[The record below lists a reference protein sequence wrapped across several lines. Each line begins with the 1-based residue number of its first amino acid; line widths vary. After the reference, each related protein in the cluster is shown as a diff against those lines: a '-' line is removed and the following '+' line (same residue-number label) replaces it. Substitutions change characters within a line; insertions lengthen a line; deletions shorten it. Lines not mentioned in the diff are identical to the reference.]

1 MRKPSTVQRIS
12 MPLRVAARLIPAVAA
27 RLNPAV
33 AVRLTPVVAIVMAG
47 SALPLVA
54 QDFNAR
60 AGSSVTLG
68 GRVQAQFEASGSDES
83 KSSFFIR
90 RAWITVDGRLN
101 ELVSGR
107 LQFDANGNKVLEAY
121 LAFTPS
127 DRFRL
132 ELGQFKRAIST
143 FWLAANF
150 DLPLIERDGRVPG
163 ADPCPGVGNVCSF
176 GRLTGG
182 LGLDAYE
189 PGFLMSGR
197 LSDKVGFRVTMTNGE
212 GINGRDKNSAKSTSG
227 RLTFDVG
234 SNSHLH
240 TYAVFDETV
249 DTHGHTRWAPA
260 YALEYELGTWRQG
273 PLLVANVAT
282 GRNWKAEDASAD
294 DHERA
299 GFVAFQAMG
308 LWYLP
313 IEGDGAFEAFEPLF
327 RVSWASTQTGPS
339 LGDGDMIVNNDVTG
353 LVITPGFMLYA
364 TGRTGIS
371 TNLDIYSSSRTT
383 AGGGSASMSFDPQW
397 SLKVQAFVAF

>member
-1 MRKPSTVQRIS
+1 MRKSRTIQRI
-12 MPLRVAARLIPAVAA
+12 PAPGLAAVWL
-27 RLNPAV
+27 
-33 AVRLTPVVAIVMAG
+33 AIGVSLALG
-47 SALPLVA
+47 SVALPLSA
-54 QDFNAR
+54 QFNAR
-60 AGSSVTLG
+60 AGSNVTLG
-68 GRVQAQFEASGSDES
+68 GRVQAQFEASGSDAS

-197 LSDKVGFRVTMTNGE
+197 LSDKVGFRVTVTNGE
-212 GINGRDKNSAKSTSG
+212 GINGKDKNSAKSTSG

-249 DTHGHTRWAPA
+249 DSHGHTRWAPA

-282 GRNWKAEDASAD
+282 GRNWKAEDAAVD
-294 DHERA
+294 DHDRV

-313 IEGDGAFEAFEPLF
+313 IEGDGAFEAIEPLF

-339 LGDGDMIVNNDVTG
+339 LFEGDIIVNDDVSG

-371 TNLDIYSSSRTT
+371 TNLDIYSSSRTI
-383 AGGGSASMSFDPQW
+383 AGGSSTSMSFDPQW

>member
-1 MRKPSTVQRIS
+1 MRKSRTIQRIPVPGLAAAWLGVGVCLVVGS
-12 MPLRVAARLIPAVAA
+12 VVPPLA
-27 RLNPAV
+27 
-33 AVRLTPVVAIVMAG
+33 
-47 SALPLVA
+47 A

-68 GRVQAQFEASGSDES
+68 GRVQAQFEASGSDAS

-234 SNSHLH
+234 SNSRLH

-249 DTHGHTRWAPA
+249 DLHGDTRWAPA

-273 PLLVANVAT
+273 PLLVANLAT
-282 GRNWKAEDASAD
+282 GRNWKAEDAAVD
-294 DHERA
+294 DHKRV

-339 LGDGDMIVNNDVTG
+339 LFEGDIIVNDDVTG

-371 TNLDIYSSSRTT
+371 TNLDVYTSSRTL
-383 AGGGSASMSFDPQW
+383 AGGSSESLSFDPQW

>member
-1 MRKPSTVQRIS
+1 MRKPSTNQRIS
-12 MPLRVAARLIPAVAA
+12 MSAPAAQWLMPLVAAALVG
-27 RLNPAV
+27 
-33 AVRLTPVVAIVMAG
+33 PV
-47 SALPLVA
+47 SPLVA

-68 GRVQAQFEASGSDES
+68 GRVQAQFEASSSTES
-83 KSSFFIR
+83 PSSFFIR
-90 RAWITVDGRLN
+90 RAWITADGRLN
-101 ELVSGR
+101 DLVSGR

-163 ADPCPGVGNVCSF
+163 SDPCPGVGNVCSF

-189 PGFLMSGR
+189 PGILMSGR
-197 LSDKVGFRVTMTNGE
+197 LSDKVGFRVTVTNGE
-212 GINGRDKNSAKSTSG
+212 GINGKDTNSAKSTST
-227 RLTFDVG
+227 RLTFNLD
-234 SNSHLH
+234 SNNRLH
-240 TYAVFDETV
+240 TYAVFDETADGV
-249 DTHGHTRWAPA
+249 GGTLWAPA
-260 YALEYELGTWRQG
+260 YALEYELGTWRRG
-273 PLLVANVAT
+273 PHLVVNAAT
-282 GRNWKAEDASAD
+282 GRNWRAEAASEYGD
-294 DHERA
+294 SEVS
-299 GFVAFQAMG
+299 FFAFQAMG

-313 IEGDGAFEAFEPLF
+313 IEGDGAFEAIEPLF
-327 RVSWASTQTGPS
+327 RVSWASTQTGDS
-339 LGDGDMIVNNDVTG
+339 LFEGDIVVNDDVKG

-371 TNLDIYSSSRTT
+371 TNLDIYASSRTV
-383 AGGGSASMSFDPQW
+383 AGSNYESMSFDPQW
-397 SLKVQAFVAF
+397 SLKMQAFVAF

>member
-1 MRKPSTVQRIS
+1 MTKPSITQPIS
-12 MPLRVAARLIPAVAA
+12 MPARVARWLMFVVAVA
-27 RLNPAV
+27 LV
-33 AVRLTPVVAIVMAG
+33 TPLA
-47 SALPLVA
+47 PLAA

-68 GRVQAQFEASGSDES
+68 GRVQAQFEASGSEES
-83 KSSFFIR
+83 ASSFFIR
-90 RAWITVDGRLN
+90 RAWITADGRLN
-101 ELVSGR
+101 DLVSGR

-163 ADPCPGVGNVCSF
+163 SDPCPGVGNVCSF

-197 LSDKVGFRVTMTNGE
+197 FSEKVGFRVTMTNGE
-212 GINGRDKNSAKSTSG
+212 GLNGKDKNSAKSTST
-227 RLTFDVG
+227 RLTFNLD
-234 SNSHLH
+234 SNNRLH

-249 DTHGHTRWAPA
+249 DGAGDTKWAPA
-260 YALEYELGTWRQG
+260 YALEYELGTWRRG
-273 PLLVANVAT
+273 PHLVVNAAT
-282 GRNWKAEDASAD
+282 GRNWRAEAASLNED
-294 DHERA
+294 REV
-299 GFVAFQAMG
+299 GFFAFQAMG

-327 RVSWASTQTGPS
+327 RVSWASTQTGDS
-339 LGDGDMIVNNDVTG
+339 LFEGDIVVNDDVKG

-371 TNLDIYSSSRTT
+371 TNLDIYSSSRTV
-383 AGGGSASMSFDPQW
+383 AGSDHSTMSFDPQW
-397 SLKVQAFVAF
+397 SLKMQAFVTF